1 MFLVVDEMTDI
12 LEHFGKKLKQ
22 QKEDS
27 WNSVNQQKQSRSLL
41 DRNSWWVW
49 AIYSLFNSSI
59 YWQKASMN
67 AKNKFEMLKEE
78 SNKLKHKIGEKE
90 LLMISL
96 MGQAKKRARKM
107 WQTEL

>member
-1 MFLVVDEMTDI
+1 
-12 LEHFGKKLKQ
+12 
-22 QKEDS
+22 
-27 WNSVNQQKQSRSLL
+27 
-41 DRNSWWVW
+41 
-49 AIYSLFNSSI
+49 
-59 YWQKASMN
+59 MN